1 MKTSQKGIDL
11 IKKYEGC
18 VLTAYKC
25 PAGVYTIGYG
35 HTEGVYP
42 GQKITREEAESFL
55 KKDLKRFEDHVNAY
69 NKKYNF
75 NQNQFDALV
84 SFAYNIGSID
94 QLTQNGTRSKYQIA
108 DMMLEYIK
116 AGGTILPGLINRR
129 REERQL
135 FITTAPEA
143 PAVNAPELKE
153 GMKVKTVIDMIING
167 KFGNGNDRKNALYE
181 AFQKLVNARFK
192 K

>member
-42 GQKITREEAESFL
+42 GQKITREEAEAFL
-55 KKDLKRFEDHVNAY
+55 KKDLKRFEDHVNTY

-116 AGGTILPGLINRR
+116 AGGTVLPGLINRR

-143 PAVNAPELKE
+143 PAVDAPELKE

-167 KFGNGNDRKNALYE
+167 KFGNGTERKNALYE

>member
-116 AGGTILPGLINRR
+116 AGGTVLPGLINRR

-143 PAVNAPELKE
+143 PAVNVPELKE
-153 GMKVKTVIDMIING
+153 SQKVKTVIDMIISG

>member
-18 VLTAYKC
+18 VLQAYKC

-35 HTEGVYP
+35 HTKGVYA
-42 GQKITREEAESFL
+42 GQKITREQAEAFL
-55 KKDLKRFEDHVNAY
+55 KEDLKTFEAHVNSY
-69 NKKYNF
+69 NKTYNF
-75 NQNQFDALV
+75 NQNQFDSLV
-84 SFAYNIGSID
+84 SFAYNIGNID

-116 AGGTILPGLINRR
+116 AGGQVLPGLINRR
-129 REERQL
+129 REERAL
-135 FITTAPEA
+135 FIQ
-143 PAVNAPELKE
+143 NAPETPSINVPDLKE
-153 GMKVKTVIDMIING
+153 GQKVKTVIDMIIEG
-167 KFGNGNDRKNALYE
+167 KFGNGNDRKTALYE

>member
-94 QLTQNGTRSKYQIA
+94 QLTQHGTRSKYQIA

>member
-18 VLTAYKC
+18 VLTSYKC

-42 GQKITREEAESFL
+42 GQKINRDEAESFL

-116 AGGTILPGLINRR
+116 AGGTVLPGLINRR

-143 PAVNAPELKE
+143 PAVNAPDLKE

-167 KFGNGNDRKNALYE
+167 KFGNGTERKNALYE

>member
-116 AGGTILPGLINRR
+116 AGGTVLPGLINRR

-143 PAVNAPELKE
+143 PAVNIPELKE
-153 GMKVKTVIDMIING
+153 SQKIKTVIDMIISG

>member
-42 GQKITREEAESFL
+42 GQKITREEAEAFL
-55 KKDLKRFEDHVNAY
+55 KKDLERFEDHVNVY

-94 QLTQNGTRSKYQIA
+94 QLTQEGTRSKYQIA

-116 AGGTILPGLINRR
+116 AGGTIMPGLINRR

-167 KFGNGNDRKNALYE
+167 KFGNGTERKNALYE

>member
-55 KKDLKRFEDHVNAY
+55 KKDLKRFEDNVNYY

-167 KFGNGNDRKNALYE
+167 KFGNGNERKNALYE

>member
-55 KKDLKRFEDHVNAY
+55 KKDLKRFEDHVNSY

-94 QLTQNGTRSKYQIA
+94 QLTQEGTRSKYQIA

-116 AGGTILPGLINRR
+116 AGGTIMPGLINRR

-143 PAVNAPELKE
+143 PAVNVPELKE

-167 KFGNGNDRKNALYE
+167 KFGNGTERKNALYE

>member
-84 SFAYNIGSID
+84 SFAYNIGSLD

-116 AGGTILPGLINRR
+116 AGGTIMPGLINRR

-135 FITTAPEA
+135 FITNAPEA

-153 GMKVKTVIDMIING
+153 GQKVKTVVDMIVSG

>member
-18 VLTAYKC
+18 VLQAYKC

-35 HTEGVYP
+35 HTKGVYA
-42 GQKITREEAESFL
+42 GQKITREHAESYL
-55 KKDLKRFEDHVNAY
+55 KEDLKTFESHVNSY
-69 NKKYNF
+69 NKTYNF

-84 SFAYNIGSID
+84 SFAYNIGNID

-116 AGGTILPGLINRR
+116 GGGQVLPGLINRR
-129 REERQL
+129 REERAL
-135 FITTAPEA
+135 FIQNAPET
-143 PAVNAPELKE
+143 PFINVPELKE
-153 GMKVKTVIDMIING
+153 GQKVKTVIDMIIEG
-167 KFGNGNDRKNALYE
+167 KFGNGTERKNALYE

>member
-55 KKDLKRFEDHVNAY
+55 KKDLKRFEDNVNYY

-94 QLTQNGTRSKYQIA
+94 QLTQDGTRSKYQIA

-143 PAVNAPELKE
+143 PAVNVPELKE

-167 KFGNGNDRKNALYE
+167 KFGNGNERKNALYE

>member
-1 MKTSQKGIDL
+1 MKTSQKGIYL

-135 FITTAPEA
+135 FITNAPEA
-143 PAVNAPELKE
+143 PAVNVPELKE
-153 GMKVKTVIDMIING
+153 GQKVKTVVDMIING

>member
-42 GQKITREEAESFL
+42 GQKITREDAEAFL
-55 KKDLKRFEDHVNAY
+55 KKDLKRFEDHVNDY

-84 SFAYNIGSID
+84 SFAYNIGCID

-116 AGGTILPGLINRR
+116 AGGTVLPGLINRR

-135 FITTAPEA
+135 FITNAPEA

>member
-116 AGGTILPGLINRR
+116 AGGTVLPGLINRR

-143 PAVNAPELKE
+143 PAINVPDLKE
-153 GMKVKTVIDMIING
+153 GQKVKTVVDMIING

>member
-18 VLTAYKC
+18 VLTAYRC

-35 HTEGVYP
+35 HTEGVYQ
-42 GQKITREEAESFL
+42 GQKITREEAEAFL
-55 KKDLKRFEDHVNAY
+55 KKDLKRFEDHVNTY

-116 AGGTILPGLINRR
+116 AGGTIMPGLINRR

-143 PAVNAPELKE
+143 PAINVPDLKE
-153 GMKVKTVIDMIING
+153 GQKVKTVVDMIISG
-167 KFGNGNDRKNALYE
+167 KFGNGNERKNALYE

>member
-1 MKTSQKGIDL
+1 MKTSQKGINL

-55 KKDLKRFEDHVNAY
+55 KKDLKRFEDNVNYY

-116 AGGTILPGLINRR
+116 AGGTVLPGLINRR

-143 PAVNAPELKE
+143 PAVNVPELKE
-153 GMKVKTVIDMIING
+153 SQKVKTVIDMIISG